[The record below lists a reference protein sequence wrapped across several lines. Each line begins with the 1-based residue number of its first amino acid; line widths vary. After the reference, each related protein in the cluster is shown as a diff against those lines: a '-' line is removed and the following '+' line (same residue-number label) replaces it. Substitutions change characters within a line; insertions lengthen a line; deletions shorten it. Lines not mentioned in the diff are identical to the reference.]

1 MSRLCEIDSLAYKS
15 SDFSKKFISK
25 IFNSFNQLIFST
37 IYRNDQLLGATLFE
51 LDRKKGSMNV
61 SYTISDPNNLI
72 SEYKI
77 SGFGSILKYK
87 GIRYAK
93 EEYPELKEITS
104 YAGTIP
110 SGKINLNLGFIRVVD

>member
-1 MSRLCEIDSLAYKS
+1 
-15 SDFSKKFISK
+15 
-25 IFNSFNQLIFST
+25 
-37 IYRNDQLLGATLFE
+37 
-51 LDRKKGSMNV
+51 MNV